1 MDGLLLFAEL
11 VFLSIKPSS
20 SSIIFNSFAAIAS
33 NDRGGSCCCQVGTGG
48 LMLARRW

>member
-33 NDRGGSCCCQVGTGG
+33 NDSCVNVVVVRLVQV
-48 LMLARRW
+48 A